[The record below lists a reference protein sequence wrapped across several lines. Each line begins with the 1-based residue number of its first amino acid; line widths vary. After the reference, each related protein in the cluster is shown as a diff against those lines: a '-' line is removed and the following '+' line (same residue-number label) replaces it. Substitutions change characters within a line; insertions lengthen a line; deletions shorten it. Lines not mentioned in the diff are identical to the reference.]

1 MMHPRAD
8 LSAAPVRDPLVL
20 GRRAFLASVGGV
32 VAAGFLAACGDD
44 SAPRRTITPDLSGA
58 DNAVR
63 VQNDLYRHVNG
74 SWLTAYQIPADKAG
88 FATFTELDDTARE
101 QLRAIIEKIPAS
113 ATGEDAKVRDLYA
126 SYMDTAAIAAAG
138 VTPVTPLL
146 DAISAAQTKTQLTQ
160 GLASLST
167 AGGSGIIDFYVA
179 PDQENAT
186 RYVANIV
193 QSGIGLPDESY
204 YREDS
209 YAQTRTQYVAFLTTL
224 AREAGLADPAG
235 VATRAMSV
243 ETAVAKGH
251 LTTVESR
258 DAKATYN
265 PKTWAQFTA
274 EAPGM
279 DWEAWRSGLGAT
291 QQQFSRVV
299 LTGNKVSAT
308 VGTVWRDTPIETLR
322 DYIRMIVLRSYARYL
337 SPPFADA
344 YFDFFSKTLNG
355 VEQQPERWKRGVS
368 VVDTLLGEA
377 LGKKYV
383 KQHFSSTAKSDAKEL
398 VGNLLE
404 AYKRSFEKIDWFS
417 DATRKEAL
425 TKLGKINVKIG
436 YPDKWRDYSEVTINR
451 TDIIANYRQG
461 YAFESKR
468 QVDKLGTTVNKDDW
482 QMTPQTVN
490 AYYDPTFNEIV
501 FPAAILQSPFFSPD
515 AEIAV
520 NYGGIGAVIGHE
532 IGHGFD
538 DQGSQYD
545 GDGNLRDWWTAA
557 DRAAFTK
564 KSDALIAQYN
574 VLVPQGLKPDQHV
587 DGALTVGE
595 NLADLGGLSIA
606 LSAASIAAEKDGR
619 KDFDRT
625 DVFLSWAR
633 IWRSKDRPAALAE
646 QLATDPHSPGEFRCN
661 QVVRNLPDF
670 YSTFG
675 VTPSDALYLPEAQRV
690 RIW

>member
-1 MMHPRAD
+1 MTPQR
-8 LSAAPVRDPLVL
+8 SARTDEQTGLI
-20 GRRAFLASVGGV
+20 GRRTFLASLGALATIGV
-32 VAAGFLAACGDD
+32 AAACGD
-44 SAPRRTITPDLSGA
+44 SSTPAKKVTPDLSGL
-58 DNAVR
+58 DGAVTP
-63 VQNDLYRHVNG
+63 QNDLFRHVNG
-74 SWLTAYQIPADKAG
+74 SWLRSYQIPADKAS
-88 FATFTELDDTARE
+88 FSTFDELNDEA
-101 QLRAIIEKIPAS
+101 QKHLKAIIEGIDSSAS
-113 ATGEDAKVRDLYA
+113 GEDAKIRDLYA
-126 SYMDTAAIAAAG
+126 GYLDTTMIEKAG
-138 VTPVTPLL
+138 LTPVTPILT
-146 DAISAAQTKTQLTQ
+146 AITQAPTKDELTR
-160 GLASLST
+160 GLAELST
-167 AGGSGIIDFYVA
+167 AGSTGIVDFYVA

-186 RYVANIV
+186 RYVANVV

-209 YAQTRTQYVAFLTTL
+209 YAETRTKYVAFLATL
-224 AREAGLADPAG
+224 ARLGGLPDPEG
-235 VATRAMSV
+235 VATRVMAI

-265 PKTWAQFTA
+265 PRTWAQFAA
-274 EAPGM
+274 ESPGM
-279 DWEAWRSGLGAT
+279 NWEAWRSGIGAST
-291 QQQFSRVV
+291 EQLARVV
-299 LTGNKVSAT
+299 VTGPKANAAAAR
-308 VGTVWRDTPIETLR
+308 VWADTPIDDLR
-322 DYIRMIVLRSYARYL
+322 DYMRISVLRSYSQYL
-337 SPPFADA
+337 PKAFADA
-344 YFDFFSKTLNG
+344 RFDFFSKTLNG
-355 VEQQPERWKRGVS
+355 VEAQPERWKRGVAL
-368 VVDTLLGEA
+368 VDTLLGEA

-383 KQHFSSTAKSDAKEL
+383 AEHFSGEAKTQARTL

-404 AYKRSFEKIDWFS
+404 AYRRSFTTIDFFS
-417 DATRKEAL
+417 DATRKEAFD
-425 TKLGKINVKIG
+425 KLGKINVKIG
-436 YPDKWRDYSEVTINR
+436 YPDKWRDYSEVAVVR
-451 TDIIANYRQG
+451 DDVIANYRSG
-461 YAFESKR
+461 YRFESKR
-468 QVDKLGTTVNKDDW
+468 QVAKLGTAVNKDDW

-501 FPAAILQSPFFSPD
+501 FPAAILQSPFFDPN
-515 AEIAV
+515 AEIQV

-545 GDGNLRDWWTAA
+545 GDGNLRDWWTPA

-574 VLVPQGLKPDQHV
+574 SLVPEGLRPDQHV

-606 LSAASIAAEKDGR
+606 LSAAKIAAEKDGT
-619 KDFDRT
+619 KNLDLT
-625 DVFLSWAR
+625 DLFLSWAR

-670 YSTFG
+670 YSTFR
-675 VTPSDALYLPEAQRV
+675 VATTDKLYLPEAQRV